1 MTTRDPDDKERTSLH
16 EAGHAVVAWSYGV
29 GIGSIRLDTKMKG
42 VRANITTSH
51 SDLRGE
57 PHPIRTKH
65 LLCCR
70 PHSRDFG
77 DERSIAAVDRS
88 LEHGSVRHLGRH
100 QRHVLAIAKGRDR
113 LVHRSAAP
121 AQPLIFFSLRA
132 VVTGS
137 PPDRA

>member
-42 VRANITTSH
+42 VRSNITTSH

-113 LVHRSAAP
+113 LLHRSTALAP
-121 AQPLIFFSLRA
+121 PL
-132 VVTGS
+132 TGH
-137 PPDRA
+137 PVR